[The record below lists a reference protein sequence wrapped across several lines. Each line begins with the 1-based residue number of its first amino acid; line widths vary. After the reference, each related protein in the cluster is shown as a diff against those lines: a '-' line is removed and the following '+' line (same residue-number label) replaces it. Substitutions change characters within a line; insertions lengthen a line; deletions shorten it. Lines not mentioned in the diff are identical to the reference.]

1 MVQCDGCGSLA
12 PLEGILVPIE
22 KHAEGRTHVLF
33 HKLCLNCIRGT
44 GREREIREL
53 NG

>member
-1 MVQCDGCGSLA
+1 MVQCDGCGSLV

-22 KHAEGRTHVLF
+22 KHIEDRPDVLF

-44 GREREIREL
+44 EGERETRER
-53 NG
+53 ND

>member
-1 MVQCDGCGSLA
+1 MVQCDSCGSLA
-12 PLEGILVPIE
+12 PLGGILVPIE
-22 KHAEGRTHVLF
+22 KHVEGRTDVLF

-44 GREREIREL
+44 EGEREIREL